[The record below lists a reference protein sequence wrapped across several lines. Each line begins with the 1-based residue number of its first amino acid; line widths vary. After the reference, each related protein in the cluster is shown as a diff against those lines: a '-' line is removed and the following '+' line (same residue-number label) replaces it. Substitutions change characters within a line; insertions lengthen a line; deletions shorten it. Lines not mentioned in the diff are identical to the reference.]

1 MRDTWDLKISKL
13 VQEVLFVNPNLVLLI
28 LHSTRTYTCSQSN
41 SLEGYQTKKQK
52 VLKLSYKPLI
62 VLIGKE
68 LHCPNTI
75 SHKINTTLVTKSLQ
89 LNLWSNPDSNLGP
102 NFQNPPRIFTF
113 LFFFIIIII
122 ALFFNLIGLWWKSKK
137 WVYWRGPIWLSGCFQ
152 QYGGRAWLG
161 FWDLGFRLKMSI
173 WALRALS

>member
-41 SLEGYQTKKQK
+41 SLEGYQTKKQT
-52 VLKLSYKPLI
+52 VLKLSYKPII
-62 VLIGKE
+62 VGKE

-75 SHKINTTLVTKSLQ
+75 SHKINTMLVTKSVQ
-89 LNLWSNPDSNLGP
+89 LTLTL
-102 NFQNPPRIFTF
+102 I

-122 ALFFNLIGLWWKSKK
+122 ALFFNLIGLRWKSKK
-137 WVYWRGPIWLSGCFQ
+137 WVYWRWPIWLLGCFQ
-152 QYGGRAWLG
+152 QSGGRAWLG
-161 FWDLGFRLKMSI
+161 FWDLS
-173 WALRALS
+173 